1 MTHSKWYFE
10 TILASGISEKSNN
23 NIMKYHPTN
32 HKIMVYSNK
41 MKKFDMWTL
50 PWKALWQLPLHIIT
64 AHAAAVGW
72 LWCSWWQ
79 FSTFQCRIASLWII
93 WLRGYCDMERTT
105 QNIMPPTPKGWGIT
119 MQSNH
124 KYVHESFSPTLYN
137 DHTRP
142 RPNRITGQYLEENT
156 NK

>member
-93 WLRGYCDMERTT
+93 WLRGYCDMDRIDI
-105 QNIMPPTPKGWGIT
+105 NIEMWYQYWYRYRKIFNDMQAYFKPFPLSILQQMPGDSRLTC
-119 MQSNH
+119 
-124 KYVHESFSPTLYN
+124 FS
-137 DHTRP
+137 
-142 RPNRITGQYLEENT
+142 
-156 NK
+156 KSK